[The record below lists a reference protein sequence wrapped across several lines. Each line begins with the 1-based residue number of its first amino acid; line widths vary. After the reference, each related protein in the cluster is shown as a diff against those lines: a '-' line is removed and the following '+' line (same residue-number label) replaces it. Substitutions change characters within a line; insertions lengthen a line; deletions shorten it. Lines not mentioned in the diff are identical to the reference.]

1 MGVLNMKQ
9 ANLLLT
15 LIVAVFLCAAHAHAG
30 TLNVNNGARYVG
42 DYGLEVV
49 LDDSNPAYV
58 QDDTPVD
65 EPRYRVRFYVRL
77 TSTAM
82 AATDE
87 FDLFTAFA
95 SDDTPV
101 FRLTVYF
108 DGTDHILRF
117 TARED
122 GGGDTSFTSG
132 VVLVD
137 GWRAVEVDWQ
147 AASSSGANDGILD
160 LWIDG
165 ASQTGLSSLDNDT
178 RSVDY
183 VRWGAVDAI
192 DVGTSGSFDLDEF
205 ESVRT
210 NYIGLETVFTDVPN
224 GNIFQ
229 PYILAIYNMGVT
241 AGCGNAIFCPADIT
255 NRAQMAP
262 FLLKSIEGATYSPP
276 ACVSPTFS
284 DVPCSYWAAAWIEEL
299 AAPTRGIT
307 AGFADGTYR
316 PGLPANRAQ
325 MAVFILKSL
334 EGPSYTPPACVSPT
348 FTDVPCSYWA
358 AAFIEELANRGITAG
373 YADGTYRPANAITRA
388 QMATF
393 LTRGFDFPVPVL
405 N

>member
-1 MGVLNMKQ
+1 MGVLNMKR
-9 ANLLLT
+9 ANLLAT
-15 LIVAVFLCAAHAHAG
+15 LIVAVFLCAAQSHAG
-30 TLNVNNGARYVG
+30 TLNVINGARYVG
-42 DYGLEVV
+42 AYGLEVV
-49 LDDSNPAYV
+49 VDDSNPAYV
-58 QDDTPVD
+58 QDNTPVD

-95 SDDTPV
+95 NDDTPV

-108 DGTDHILRF
+108 DGTDHKLRF

-122 GGGDTSFTSG
+122 GGSETSFTSG

-160 LWIDG
+160 LWVDG

-178 RSVDY
+178 MSVDY

-210 NYIGLETVFTDVPN
+210 NYIGLETVFADVPN
-224 GNIFQ
+224 GYLFQ
-229 PYILAIYNMGVT
+229 PFILAIYNVGVT
-241 AGCGNAIFCPADIT
+241 AGCGNALFCPEGTT

-276 ACVSPTFS
+276 TCVSPTFS
-284 DVPCSYWAAAWIEEL
+284 DVPCSHWAAAWIEELANRGITAGYGDGTYRPTSSVNRAQMAVFILKSLEGSSYTPPACITPTFTDVPCSYWAAAWIEEL
-299 AAPTRGIT
+299 A
-307 AGFADGTYR
+307 
-316 PGLPANRAQ
+316 
-325 MAVFILKSL
+325 
-334 EGPSYTPPACVSPT
+334 
-348 FTDVPCSYWA
+348 
-358 AAFIEELANRGITAG
+358 NRGITAG
-373 YADGTYRPANAITRA
+373 YGDGTYRPASPITRA

-393 LTRGFDFPVPVL
+393 LTKGFNFPTPVL